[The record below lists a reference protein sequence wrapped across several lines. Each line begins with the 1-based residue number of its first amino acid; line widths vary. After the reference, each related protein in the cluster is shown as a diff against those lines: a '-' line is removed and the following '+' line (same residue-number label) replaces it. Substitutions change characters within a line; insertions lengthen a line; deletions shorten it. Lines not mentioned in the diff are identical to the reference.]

1 VPFLSEP
8 FLYDIN
14 PYTSARHSQNDAED
28 PRPSPSVRHLL
39 AVEDTEGQRLL
50 PLESTSHSIGRDS
63 TNSIVLKS
71 KAVSRQHALLL
82 RVTSSDPNNY
92 GFLIIDGNLQGRRSK
107 NGIKVNGKKC
117 HSHRLKNGDQLL
129 LGNLVK
135 VRYLI
140 LPLLTDEAF
149 VSYSQN
155 IDYTELFAES
165 AHPLPVSSSA
175 STAEDQ
181 FDEASLVR
189 LASFPEI
196 IPSPIFEVNL
206 SGNLTYLNPAAAQI
220 FPDLTQKG
228 MSHPMLQGLFVLIQQ
243 SESNIL
249 VREAVV
255 EDKVFEQS
263 IHYIPESDLIRCCV
277 FDITERKNA
286 ESELRKRDRLLQS
299 VAEATT
305 YLLANV
311 GYDSAI
317 NEALATLGTAAR
329 VDRICISMNHAHP
342 DCGEIATSMRF
353 EWTRESVPPILRNPH
368 RHNQLY
374 TNPLLRRWYHI
385 LTDETSIHGLTRN
398 LSEGEQELLLQDCVL
413 SILVVPIIVNLKFW
427 GFIELHQCTTEYEW
441 SPQEESIIFAMAA
454 SISAALQR
462 QQTEEIIHH
471 QAFHDALTNLPNRI
485 LFNDRLD
492 FALSSARRNSQHLA
506 VMFMDLD
513 RFKIINDTLG
523 HSVGDGLLQEVAQ
536 RLQGCLRE
544 GDTVARWGGDEFTV
558 LLSQIRD
565 IEDATQAAH
574 RIHEALKTPFN
585 ISTHELYINASIG
598 IAVYPQDGKVAE
610 LLLQNA
616 DVALYRCKE
625 HGRGSFQHYAPIMN
639 SEAPEL
645 FALENS
651 LRHALERKEFLL
663 YYQPK
668 VNIKTGQ
675 IIGLEALVR
684 WEHPELGLVSPA
696 TFIPLAEETGLI
708 VDIGTWVMKTAC
720 AQTVQWQRDG
730 LTSLSC
736 AVNLSARQLF
746 QPDLVNIVAQ
756 VLEQTELEPQFL
768 ELEITE
774 TTAVKYI
781 DLTQGLL
788 RQMQDMGVHIAM
800 DDFGT
805 GYSSLNYLK
814 QLPLNTLKIDQS
826 FIRDLKPNSK
836 DIEIIKAVIALGKG
850 LDLTIVAEG
859 VETEVQL
866 EVLRDLNCNI
876 LQGYFFSRP
885 LPVEKMTAMLQ
896 ENRQS
901 LAIFN
906 IR

>member
-1 VPFLSEP
+1 LSEP

-14 PYTSARHSQNDAED
+14 PYTSARHSQNNAEEH
-28 PRPSPSVRHLL
+28 RPLPSVRHIL

-165 AHPLPVSSSA
+165 AHQIPLTSNA
-175 STAEDQ
+175 AEDQ

-206 SGNLTYLNPAAAQI
+206 NGELTYLNPAAARV
-220 FPDLTQKG
+220 FPDLTHKG
-228 MSHPMLQGLFVLIQQ
+228 MVHPMLEGLFVLIQQ
-243 SESNIL
+243 SDSNIL
-249 VREAVV
+249 VREATV

-299 VAEATT
+299 VAQATT

-342 DCGEIATSMRF
+342 SCGEIATSMRF
-353 EWTRESVPPILRNPH
+353 EWARESIPSVLRHPH

-374 TNPLLRRWYHI
+374 SSLHLRRWYHI
-385 LTDETSIHGLTRN
+385 LTNETSIHGLTQN
-398 LSEGEQELLLQDCVL
+398 LPEGEQNLLLQDSIL

-427 GFIELHQCTTEYEW
+427 GFIELHQCTSEYEW
-441 SPQEESIIFAMAA
+441 SSQEESIIFAMAA

-471 QAFHDALTNLPNRI
+471 QAFHDALTNLPNRT

-492 FALSSARRNSQHLA
+492 FALSSARRNGQHLA

-513 RFKIINDTLG
+513 RFKTINDTLG
-523 HSVGDGLLQEVAQ
+523 HSVGDALLQEVAQ
-536 RLQGCLRE
+536 RLQDCLRE

-558 LLSQIRD
+558 LLSQIND
-565 IEDATQAAH
+565 VEDALQAAY

-585 ISTHELYINASIG
+585 IISHELYINASIG
-598 IAVYPQDGKVAE
+598 IAVYPCIAVK
-610 LLLQNA
+610 
-616 DVALYRCKE
+616 
-625 HGRGSFQHYAPIMN
+625 S
-639 SEAPEL
+639 
-645 FALENS
+645 
-651 LRHALERKEFLL
+651 
-663 YYQPK
+663 
-668 VNIKTGQ
+668 
-675 IIGLEALVR
+675 
-684 WEHPELGLVSPA
+684 
-696 TFIPLAEETGLI
+696 
-708 VDIGTWVMKTAC
+708 
-720 AQTVQWQRDG
+720 RDG
-730 LTSLSC
+730 
-736 AVNLSARQLF
+736 AV
-746 QPDLVNIVAQ
+746 
-756 VLEQTELEPQFL
+756 
-768 ELEITE
+768 
-774 TTAVKYI
+774 
-781 DLTQGLL
+781 
-788 RQMQDMGVHIAM
+788 
-800 DDFGT
+800 
-805 GYSSLNYLK
+805 
-814 QLPLNTLKIDQS
+814 
-826 FIRDLKPNSK
+826 
-836 DIEIIKAVIALGKG
+836 
-850 LDLTIVAEG
+850 
-859 VETEVQL
+859 
-866 EVLRDLNCNI
+866 
-876 LQGYFFSRP
+876 
-885 LPVEKMTAMLQ
+885 
-896 ENRQS
+896 
-901 LAIFN
+901 
-906 IR
+906 